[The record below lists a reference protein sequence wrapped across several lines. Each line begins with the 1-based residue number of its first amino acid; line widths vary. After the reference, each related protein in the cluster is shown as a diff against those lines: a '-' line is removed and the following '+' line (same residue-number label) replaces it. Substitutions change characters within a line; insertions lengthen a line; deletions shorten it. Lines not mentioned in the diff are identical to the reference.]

1 MAKETEHH
9 HAAEGTPIVVEH
21 KKQKKKFSNT
31 GLRSLQEFEEA
42 LTKSAHK
49 INKAVQQGLDSYE
62 AARKESASAKKDGA
76 FHDLLRNQSKA
87 LRKALPIAA
96 EAPSDLLDAIADM
109 KVVRDIFDKDK
120 DED

>member
-1 MAKETEHH
+1 MPKETEHH
-9 HAAEGTPIVVEH
+9 QATGDTPIVVEH

-31 GLRSLQEFEEA
+31 GLRSLQEFEEG
-42 LTKSAHK
+42 LTKSAQK

-62 AARKESASAKKDGA
+62 AARKESASGKKDGA
-76 FHDLLRNQSKA
+76 FHDLLRNQSRA

-109 KVVRDIFDKDK
+109 KVVRDIFDKD
-120 DED
+120 ED